1 MTDAE
6 LELARKLAAHDEWVW
21 MDGMRFF
28 DSGLMD
34 AHFSRAGR
42 VGRDREIERSY
53 PDLADPATQG
63 CLWAMLREA
72 MKLGQRLE
80 CRHYSPAR
88 DDGAV
93 PVTYIDLLSY
103 VGDDWKAH
111 VETEEW
117 SFGVSLARALLA
129 TWGEAKE

>member
-63 CLWAMLREA
+63 CLWAMLDEA
-72 MKLGQRLE
+72 APGWNGWMAYLHMEPPTPRGE
-80 CRHYSPAR
+80 A
-88 DDGAV
+88 
-93 PVTYIDLLSY
+93 
-103 VGDDWKAH
+103 
-111 VETEEW
+111 
-117 SFGVSLARALLA
+117 LARALLA